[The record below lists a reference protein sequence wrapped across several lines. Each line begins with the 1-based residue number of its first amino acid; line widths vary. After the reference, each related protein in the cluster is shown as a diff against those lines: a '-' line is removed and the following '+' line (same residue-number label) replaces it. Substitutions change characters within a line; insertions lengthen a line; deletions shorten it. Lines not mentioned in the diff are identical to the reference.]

1 MTAVLREPL
10 CRNILAKTARIHM
23 RNAYQLQFIAK
34 KTNHR
39 LILTNTRNDR
49 SADLTDVIELMLL
62 GVRPNDQLEL
72 NLHLEDDFETQDS
85 SQNIMNDIEQ
95 VLVTP

>member
-1 MTAVLREPL
+1 
-10 CRNILAKTARIHM
+10 M